1 MLYGIITIL
10 KGDPMAAESYEYY
23 LRLLKLPLNASEK
36 DIRAA
41 ITKEL
46 RLWTRRVNSPKLE
59 IRQEAE
65 RQMANLETAEKVLLG
80 PEGQII
86 RQKQSDQPTIASET
100 QPELSVDAETVARS
114 IERFAYARGRKAQQR
129 KGTARYKRATFFYN
143 GIDYLVEELVHK
155 KYQASQD
162 VKRCS
167 ATQGGLVLFDW
178 NCMVNAPTG
187 QGSVKTY
194 VQGPWVAD
202 LIAVAAEID
211 TK

>member
-1 MLYGIITIL
+1 
-10 KGDPMAAESYEYY
+10 MAVESYEYY
-23 LRLLKLPLNASEK
+23 LRFLKLPLNASEK

-41 ITKEL
+41 ITKEIRIL
-46 RLWTRRVNSPKLE
+46 TRQVNAPKLE

-65 RQMANLETAEKVLLG
+65 RKMETLKAAEKVLLG

-86 RQKQSDQPTIASET
+86 RQKQGDQPTTASEA
-100 QPELSVDAETVARS
+100 QPELSVDAETIAQS
-114 IERFAYARGRKAQQR
+114 IERLAYARGRKAQQR
-129 KGTARYKRATFFYN
+129 KGTARYKCATIFYN
-143 GIDYLVEELVHK
+143 GIDYLIEELVHK

-162 VKRCS
+162 VKRCC

-187 QGSVKTY
+187 KNIVKTY

-202 LIAVAAEID
+202 LITVAAEID